1 MWKQARNSEIALA
14 FVVLAFLSCLTEDTL
29 TTQPGVA
36 FFAFFSTFFFF
47 LPREED

>member
-1 MWKQARNSEIALA
+1 MWKGGRKNILALT
-14 FVVLAFLSCLTEDTL
+14 FVILAFLSCLTEDTL

-47 LPREED
+47 LPKKEN